1 MTEMKIKSIK
11 IGKFHLR
18 LIVILMFV
26 LNAKI
31 AENMRD
37 FVYECEV
44 TFNKK

>member
-1 MTEMKIKSIK
+1 MKIKSIK
-11 IGKFHLR
+11 IGKFHVR

-37 FVYECEV
+37 FVHECEMS
-44 TFNKK
+44 FNQK